1 MSIVYIDNPPPK
13 YGHQLKNQIKKLPS
27 EARSYFKNMFPIMN
41 WLHNYNLIWL
51 SGDLTAAITVG
62 TLVIPQS
69 LAYAKIANLPP
80 VFGLYTSFIGTLL
93 YPLFGTSKDI
103 SLGVSA
109 ITCLLVGQVIGKF
122 TATEQY
128 ISGAWTLADASI
140 MLSLFSGFIV
150 FAIGVFRLGAIY
162 QFICQPAIAGFMAG
176 SGLTIVINQF
186 NKIFGVPNIN
196 TSEAPYLVFG
206 KTLINLN
213 HSTVDAAFGVAALI
227 YLYGVKYI
235 SQRLMHKYPQHNRA
249 IFFFNTSRGIVVL
262 VFGTLLSFMINHFGQ
277 FAVSPFKIIGDVPAG
292 FNHMA
297 VPVVKTDMLGF
308 FSSDLPGIVVLL
320 VMEHGAIA
328 ASLGKVQDYKVDMSQ
343 ELFANGLGNMLGAFF
358 CSFPGT
364 GAFAR
369 SAVMSKSGARTP
381 LASFFVGIIVV
392 LAIYVFT
399 PAFKYIPM
407 ASLCAIIAH
416 SVTDLICGPTVW
428 IKFWDLNPM
437 ELLVFACAYII
448 SLFTRIDIAVYVPV
462 VLSVLVQLYRSARP
476 QYAVLG
482 RVDLDPELG
491 RMTDEKLTKQHDKNA
506 IDKLDNALF
515 FPQNHPTLGSHVQPI
530 DAGIVC
536 FQPQENIIFQNA
548 AFTFEKLLE
557 EIEKSTRCG
566 RLPAE
571 KMGDRPWNNTE
582 GVGKSQLKPLLH
594 SVVIDLSGVHQMD
607 YSGMEAMLDAA
618 VSTERYSGQHV
629 HWYIVTGDSLAVRKS
644 LLFAGFGN
652 QRRDGKIPGRFLSD
666 LKHGGEDGGHRPGVE
681 GCRSFDP
688 HANQDSDDDADEK
701 KNGFDQVVVIEQVK
715 LQHLPTFIQKT
726 IGKHAKNSS
735 STIDKDQH
743 AQKFTTAACNDSAQ
757 WCYCNNPSF
766 APITSI
772 TAVHDRFP
780 YFFRSLH
787 EAVRAA
793 LIGKAI
799 SESYPL
805 DSISVISDRSEATS
819 PRERN
824 SV

>member
-13 YGHQLKNQIKKLPS
+13 YGDQLKNQIKKFP
-27 EARSYFKNMFPIMN
+27 AGAKSYVKDFFPIVN
-41 WLHNYNLIWL
+41 WLPKYNLIWL

-69 LAYAKIANLPP
+69 LAYAKIARLPP
-80 VFGLYTSFIGTLL
+80 VFGLYTSFIGTIL
-93 YPLFGTSKDI
+93 YPLFGTSKDVSI
-103 SLGVSA
+103 GVSA
-109 ITCLLVGQVIGKF
+109 ITSLLVGQVIGKLIES
-122 TATEQY
+122 EQY
-128 ISGAWTLADASI
+128 ISGAWTMADAAI
-140 MLSLFSGFIV
+140 TLSLFSGLIV
-150 FAIGVFRLGAIY
+150 LAIGVFRLGAIY

-206 KTLINLN
+206 KTLINLH
-213 HSTVDAAFGVAALI
+213 HSTVDAAFGVSALI
-227 YLYGVKYI
+227 YLYGVKYLA
-235 SQRLMHKYPQHNRA
+235 QYLMRKYPQHNRL
-249 IFFFNTSRGIVVL
+249 IFFFNTSRSIVVL
-262 VFGTLLSFMINHFGQ
+262 VFGTLLCFMINHFGQ
-277 FAVSPFKIIGDVPAG
+277 FATSPIKIIGDVPAG

-297 VPVVKTDMLGF
+297 VPVVKPDLLGF
-308 FSSDLPGIVVLL
+308 FASDLPGIVVLL
-320 VMEHGAIA
+320 VMEHGAIST
-328 ASLGKVQDYKVDMSQ
+328 SLGKVQDYRVNMSQ
-343 ELFANGLGNMLGAFF
+343 ELFSNGLGNVLGAFF
-358 CSFPGT
+358 CSYPGT

-416 SVTDLICGPTVW
+416 SVTDLIFGPTVW
-428 IKFWDLNPM
+428 RKFWDLNPV

-476 QYAVLG
+476 GYAVLG

-491 RMTDEKLTKQHDKNA
+491 DMTNEKRTKQQEFEDTNA
-506 IDKLDNALF
+506 VDTLDHTLF
-515 FPQNHPTLGSHVQPI
+515 FPQNHPTLGSYVQPI
-530 DAGIVC
+530 DSGIVC
-536 FQPQENIIFQNA
+536 FQPQENIVFQNA
-548 AFTFEKLLE
+548 AFTFDKLFE
-557 EIEKSTRCG
+557 EIEHTTRRG
-566 RLPAE
+566 KLPAE

-594 SVVIDLSGVHQMD
+594 SVVLDLSGVHQMD
-607 YSGMEAMLDAA
+607 YSGMEALTDAA
-618 VSTERYSGQHV
+618 VTAERYSGQHV
-629 HWYIVTGDSLAVRKS
+629 HWYIVTGESMAVRKA

-652 QRRDGKIPGRFLSD
+652 QRSDGKTPGRFLSD
-666 LKHGGEDGGHRPGVE
+666 LRHGVPEDGHRPGVE
-681 GCRSFDP
+681 GCRSYDP
-688 HANQDSDDDADEK
+688 HAAVSHDDEK
-701 KNGFDQVVVIEQVK
+701 NDFDQVVVIEQVERQERRPSFMHK
-715 LQHLPTFIQKT
+715 AMGRSNQD
-726 IGKHAKNSS
+726 SS
-735 STIDKDQH
+735 STLDQD
-743 AQKFTTAACNDSAQ
+743 AQPYSDSAQ
-757 WCYCNNPSF
+757 WCYCHNTSI
-766 APITSI
+766 APNSKI

-780 YFFRSLH
+780 FFFRSLH

-799 SESYPL
+799 SASHPL
-805 DSISVISDRSEATS
+805 DNISVISDRDGTTS
-819 PRERN
+819 PGE
-824 SV
+824 SSSS